1 MATAEDLDLLG
12 PFSALSY
19 EIILHILGYVDGL
32 DLIEWAVRASAQTYA
47 LHRGL
52 TVRL

>member
-1 MATAEDLDLLG
+1 MASAEEVDLLG

-32 DLIEWAVRASAQTYA
+32 DLIEWAVRALCARHRPQYTY
-47 LHRGL
+47 
-52 TVRL
+52 